1 MNTNPLSI
9 VISQDIKVKKL
20 LSRLLA
26 MSVLNPTEFIELP
39 MNELIF
45 IFNTGKKISP
55 VLTLLQKEG
64 VIEIDSYAPYSAG
77 FDKVYFNNKHS
88 EVINEKL
95 LSEKLKSYELT
106 SSLKSIGIDSLI
118 IKVNKKLI
126 EDLLEDT
133 QSNGDFHVFTFD
145 DNGTLRLKK
154 NKEFVS
160 EHTFE
165 KEGPRYKVLKYLSG
179 KNNLG
184 RQISAK
190 DLAKC
195 IGKGT
200 KGDANGVISEIRSVI
215 NRKFGPTVKGK
226 DFLPDINRGTGYM
239 LGKNIR
245 IN

>member
-1 MNTNPLSI
+1 MNTNSLSI

-20 LSRLLA
+20 LSKLLA

-77 FDKVYFNNKHS
+77 FNKVYFSIKNN

-95 LSEKLKSYELT
+95 LNDKLKSYELT
-106 SSLKSIGIDSLI
+106 SSTKSIGIDSLI

-126 EDLLEDT
+126 ENLLEHT
-133 QSNGDFHVFTFD
+133 QSNGDFHIFTFD
-145 DNGTLRLKK
+145 DNGTLRLEK

-160 EHTFE
+160 EYTFE
-165 KEGPRYKVLKYLSG
+165 KEGLRYKVLKYLSR
-179 KNNLG
+179 KNNQG
-184 RQISAK
+184 RQIPAEE
-190 DLAKC
+190 LATC
-195 IGKGT
+195 LESGSED
-200 KGDANGVISEIRSVI
+200 DARGVVGEIRSVI
-215 NRKFGPTVKGK
+215 NKKFGPTVKGR
-226 DFLPDINRGTGYM
+226 DFLPVINRGTGYM
-239 LGKNIR
+239 LGKNIK